1 MYTYISNVQSNNKSD
16 LTCRTGL
23 RWGRSNEAMHGNKI
37 QRLQNRTKSHQ
48 HPSSFPPPDTVPRL
62 YFLPNKQSEEKSC
75 YTYPSHLLEHADTIQ
90 SENDIQNSE
99 NWTFKHCPRYGITTT
114 IITLTNATSNLL
126 DEVFHHLYT
135 ISPACPV
142 KWSHVIA
149 TITFIST
156 SSMGNKRLYN
166 LKATP
171 FTSCV

>member
-1 MYTYISNVQSNNKSD
+1 METKYRDYKIALN
-16 LTCRTGL
+16 LTNIHPHFLHQILYHVFTSSQTSKVK
-23 RWGRSNEAMHGNKI
+23 RSLVILIPHICWNMQILYKVKMICKI
-37 QRLQNRTKSHQ
+37 HKN
-48 HPSSFPPPDTVPRL
+48 P
-62 YFLPNKQSEEKSC
+62 
-75 YTYPSHLLEHADTIQ
+75 
-90 SENDIQNSE
+90 E

-114 IITLTNATSNLL
+114 IITLTNATSNLP